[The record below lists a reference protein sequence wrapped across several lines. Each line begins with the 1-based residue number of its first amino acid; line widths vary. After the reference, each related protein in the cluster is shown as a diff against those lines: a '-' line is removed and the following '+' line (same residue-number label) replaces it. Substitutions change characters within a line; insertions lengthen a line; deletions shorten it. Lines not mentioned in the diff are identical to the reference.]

1 MAARR
6 KMRAFSPV
14 THTPSS
20 TILTYSDTQPRD
32 QINVLDVVLRGIP
45 RDRIQ

>member
-1 MAARR
+1 MAARC
-6 KMRAFSPV
+6 KMRAFSQV

-20 TILTYSDTQPRD
+20 TILTYSDTQPCD
-32 QINVLDVVLRGIP
+32 EIFVLDVVLRGIP